1 MDILRLIAEYRNLN
15 LSQVIDFDK
24 FNMYAIVHHSTT
36 IEGSTLTEIETQL
49 LLDEN
54 LTPKGK
60 PLDHSLMVKDHYNA
74 LKFVLNA
81 ADKGQLVTSE
91 FIKQINANV
100 IKNTGSVYETV
111 FGQIDSTQG
120 LLRKGSVRAGNSY
133 FPSYDKVPA
142 MMDRLIS
149 EIKEG
154 LSKSDTDLGRLNLS
168 FDAHFGLV
176 SIHPFYDG
184 NGRTSRLLMNYIQ
197 QLSKLPLAIVFK
209 EDKQEYFEA
218 LINSREQQD
227 ISIFRQ
233 FMADQYIK
241 HLTQEVKRYKDGLN
255 PPKKGKGYS
264 SFMF

>member
-1 MDILRLIAEYRNLN
+1 MELLKLISEYKELN
-15 LSQVIDFDK
+15 LSKVIDFDK
-24 FNMYAIVHHSTT
+24 FNMYAIVHHSST

-60 PLDHSLMVKDHYNA
+60 PLDHSLMVRDHYAA
-74 LKFVLNA
+74 LKFVLEA
-81 ADKGQLVTSE
+81 ADKKLPVTVE
-91 FIKQINANV
+91 LIKQINAKV
-100 IKNTGSVYETV
+100 IKSTGVIYETV

-120 LLRKGSVRAGNSY
+120 AFRKGSVRAGNSY

-142 MMDRLIS
+142 MMDKLT
-149 EIKEG
+149 EQIKMG
-154 LSKSDTDLGRLNLS
+154 LSNSKTELDRLNLS

-184 NGRTSRLLMNYIQ
+184 NGRTSRLLMNYVQ
-197 QLSKLPLAIVFK
+197 QLSGLPLGVVFK
-209 EDKQEYFEA
+209 EDKQDYFEA
-218 LINSREQQD
+218 LINSRQQED
-227 ISIFRQ
+227 TSIFRT

-241 HLTQEVKRYKDGLN
+241 YLSLEIKRYKDSLN

-264 SFMF
+264 FIF

>member
-1 MDILRLIAEYRNLN
+1 MDLLKLISEYKSLN

-60 PLDHSLMVKDHYNA
+60 PLDHSLMVRDHYNA
-74 LKFVLNA
+74 LKFVLEA
-81 ADKGQLVTSE
+81 AAKKEPATVE
-91 FIKQINANV
+91 FIQQINAFVMKSTGV
-100 IKNTGSVYETV
+100 IYETV
-111 FGQIDSTQG
+111 FGQLDSTQG
-120 LLRKGSVRAGNSY
+120 VFRKGSVRAGNSY

-142 MMDRLIS
+142 MMQKLTDQ
-149 EIKEG
+149 IKG
-154 LSKSDTDLGRLNLS
+154 DLNKSSSPLDDLNLS

-197 QLSKLPLAIVFK
+197 QLRNLPLGIVFK
-209 EDKQEYFEA
+209 EDKQDYFEA
-218 LINSREQQD
+218 LVKTREHED
-227 ISIFRQ
+227 ISIFRA
-233 FMADQYIK
+233 FMAQQYHK
-241 HLTQEVKRYKDGLN
+241 HLTAEINRYKEGLN

-264 SFMF
+264 FIF